1 MISLI
6 NISKIVMFLT
16 STYYIHNKSVASND
30 DFGLFKMC
38 IRSSVLDVFSQA
50 CLRRTDLVVS
60 ISYGLCNLYKCITI
74 QPLFRATY
82 PAVRYRE
89 DCATSVLV
97 FSK

>member
-1 MISLI
+1 MKEWMISLI
-6 NISKIVMFLT
+6 SISISISKISMFLT
-16 STYYIHNKSVASND
+16 STYYTNNKSVASND

-50 CLRRTDLVVS
+50 CLRCIIYISVS
-60 ISYGLCNLYKCITI
+60 QSS
-74 QPLFRATY
+74 ATC

-89 DCATSVLV
+89 DCAANVLV